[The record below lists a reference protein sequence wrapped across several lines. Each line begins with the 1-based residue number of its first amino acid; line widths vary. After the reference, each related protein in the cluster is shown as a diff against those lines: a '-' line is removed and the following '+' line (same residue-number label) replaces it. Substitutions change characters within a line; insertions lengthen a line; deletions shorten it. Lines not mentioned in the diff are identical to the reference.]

1 MKSFVTLGLS
11 LAVSSLASGQS
22 EVPAPENK
30 TGRITLSVREAD
42 LKDILRAASRGTEFN
57 LGFEQGLETVVRGLE
72 LKDVSLHDILRQ
84 ILPIYGLSY
93 TQEGRTIWIRKGGA
107 SGLRF
112 YNVDLLAMKRQGSKS
127 FMVNASGQAAGGSQG
142 SGASGSQQGQGASG
156 GQQGAGQGANSSAY
170 VSSIQLG
177 NTSDPWQ
184 ELEFGLTTL
193 VFGQTPEAISASPA
207 SGTIQGP
214 SSKGYAKD
222 GKSLLIH
229 PDSGM
234 VVVNGDEA
242 THQKVSSYLKEMS
255 KRSNRQVLLEARIVE
270 VNLGLDSQIGVDW
283 NAIFKKGAEGGGSGT
298 DVRGLLGE
306 AVTATPASDGAA
318 RFVVRGANV
327 QAALNALAQEG
338 RLHVLS
344 APRITTMNSQKA
356 ILRVVREDAYFLQN
370 SQVTPGGTGGNIATV
385 QITPMVVPVGIIL
398 DILPQIGADGTITLA
413 VNPSVSEVVSVR
425 TFKVDGVAGSSP
437 ASATLPVVD
446 RRDLDTIARIRSGET
461 LVLAGIIRA
470 RESFDDKGVPWVRR
484 LPFIGSLFT
493 KRTKAKS
500 HTELAIFITPT
511 LLDGASEIQDI
522 KTETETRLKQA
533 GVNLDPLP
541 QKELPKQDP

>member
-1 MKSFVTLGLS
+1 MKSLAILGLS
-11 LAVSSLASGQS
+11 MVMTGPVAAQS
-22 EVPAPENK
+22 MDVKPGKDAE
-30 TGRITLSVREAD
+30 RISLSVREAD
-42 LKDILRAASRGTEFN
+42 LKDILRAASRGTDFN
-57 LGFEQGLETVVRGLE
+57 IGFEPGVETVVRGLE

-84 ILPIYGLSY
+84 ILPIYGLSF
-93 TQEGRTIWIRKGGA
+93 TQEGRTIWVRKGGA
-107 SGLRF
+107 SGMRF

-127 FMVNASGQAAGGSQG
+127 FMVNASGQTTGGSQG
-142 SGASGSQQGQGASG
+142 SGSSSSQQGGS
-156 GQQGAGQGANSSAY
+156 GQQGGGQGGNSSAY
-170 VSSIQLG
+170 VSTIQLG

-193 VFGQTPEAISASPA
+193 VFGQTPEAVASSAA

-214 SSKGYAKD
+214 GSKGFAKD

-229 PDSGM
+229 PDSGL

-242 THQKVSSYLKEMS
+242 THQKVKAYLGEMA
-255 KRSNRQVLLEARIVE
+255 KRSSRQVLLEARIVE

-283 NAIFKKGAEGGGSGT
+283 NAIFKNGAAGGGDGT
-298 DVRGLLGE
+298 DVRGLFGE

-318 RFVVRGANV
+318 RFVVRGARV

-338 RLHVLS
+338 RLQVLS

-398 DILPQIGADGTITLA
+398 DILPQIGADGMITLA

-470 RESFDDKGVPWVRR
+470 RESLDDKGVPWVRR

-493 KRTKAKS
+493 KRTKAKT

-511 LLDGASEIQDI
+511 LLDSSVEVKGVTAQAE
-522 KTETETRLKQA
+522 ERLQQA
-533 GVNLDPLP
+533 GAVLQPLP
-541 QKELPKQDP
+541 QKELPKELP